1 MLSGAQPEKER
12 CAVVTPPA
20 SFNEFQTYPE
30 GDGDEASGCSDLTG
44 SGIRSKGMVSN
55 VGLCNEMR
63 TVSEHDGWRK
73 RNVRVIRLLE
83 LLFFERER
91 RRSKTTLQA
100 AGVEVVSS

>member
-1 MLSGAQPEKER
+1 MLSGAQPEKGR

-20 SFNEFQTYPE
+20 SSNQFQTYPE

-63 TVSEHDGWRK
+63 TVSEHDWVAQAECAGDTAVGVVVLRK
-73 RNVRVIRLLE
+73 EKGAVRKPRSRLLAWK
-83 LLFFERER
+83 L
-91 RRSKTTLQA
+91 
-100 AGVEVVSS
+100 